1 MFLDCAQTIP
11 INNYLVFQSTIS
23 RPRNGGAQ
31 QGAADVANLVLAGV
45 FMALLGISLAALL
58 AVANRRLYVI
68 EDPRIDQVEEMLPHS
83 NCGACGTAGCRNFA
97 EKVVAGEITPGK
109 CTVNGPQQNQIIARF
124 LGVDAGIEEKR
135 VARLACAG
143 GKHVAFM
150 RASYQ
155 GLSSCRA
162 AAVTGGGGKACSW
175 GCLGLGDCAEVC
187 DFDAISMN
195 QFGLPVVDADLCTAC
210 NDCVEICPKDLF
222 SLQPVSHKLW
232 VACNSLAGGDA
243 AEAACEVACNA
254 CSRCVADAPKGVL
267 RIQSNL
273 AVIDYTQ
280 NALSSPRPTERC
292 PTGAIVWL
300 DDVKGPQ
307 RGKAARKIVR
317 QQALPVLSQA

>member
-1 MFLDCAQTIP
+1 MT
-11 INNYLVFQSTIS
+11 NLVFA
-23 RPRNGGAQ
+23 GA
-31 QGAADVANLVLAGV
+31 

-58 AVANRRLYVI
+58 AIANRRLYVF
-68 EDPRIDQVEEMLPHS
+68 EDPRIEQVEEMLPHS

-109 CTVNGPQQNQIIARF
+109 CTVNAPQQNQVIAKL
-124 LGVDAGIEEKR
+124 LGVELGQTEKR

-143 GKHVAFM
+143 GKQVAFM

-162 AAVTGGGGKACSW
+162 AAVAGGGGKACSW
-175 GCLGLGDCAEVC
+175 GCLGLGDCADVC

-195 QFGLPVVDADLCTAC
+195 KFGLPVVDANKCTAC
-210 NDCVEICPKDLF
+210 NDCVDICPKDLF

-232 VACNSLAGGDA
+232 VACKNLADGDT
-243 AEAACEVACNA
+243 AEAACEVACTA
-254 CSRCVADAPKGVL
+254 CARCVVDAPDGMI

-273 AVIDYTQ
+273 AVIDYAQ
-280 NALSSPRPTERC
+280 NAKASLKPTERC

-300 DDVKGPQ
+300 DDVSGPRKGA
-307 RGKAARKIVR
+307 KAKIIVR
-317 QQALPVLSQA
+317 QQALPVLSEV